1 MILALRAIFF
11 TVLLPGTVVV
21 WIPRA
26 LLAGETAR
34 AEPGPWRWAGIPL
47 MAAGAAVILTCVVDF
62 ARRGRGTLAPVDPP
76 RKLVTAGLYR
86 YVRNPMYVGVVT
98 TLAGE
103 ALFFESRSLGIYT
116 AAAWLVFH
124 VWVLVY
130 EEPHLEGAFG
140 EEYEQYRAAVPRW
153 IPRLRFEASP

>member
-1 MILALRAIFF
+1 MLALRSIFF

-21 WIPRA
+21 WIPRM
-26 LLAGETAR
+26 LLARDSAR
-34 AEPGPWRWAGIPL
+34 AGPGPWRWVGIPL
-47 MAAGAAVILTCVVDF
+47 MAAGAAVILTCIVDF

-98 TLAGE
+98 TLAAE
-103 ALFFESRSLGIYT
+103 ALFFGSRSLIIYA

-130 EEPHLEGAFG
+130 EEPHLESAFG
-140 EEYEQYRAAVPRW
+140 EEYAHYRAAVPRW
-153 IPRLRFEASP
+153 IPRTRAPVSP